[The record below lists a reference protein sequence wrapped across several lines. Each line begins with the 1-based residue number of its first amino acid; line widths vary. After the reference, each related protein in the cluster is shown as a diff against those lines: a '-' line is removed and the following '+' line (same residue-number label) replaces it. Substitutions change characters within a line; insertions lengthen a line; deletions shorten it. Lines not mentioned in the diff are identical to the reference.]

1 MQHSLKKEEF
11 NFNKNSWSLNYEYFK
26 IEINEDDFKN
36 EELKGASK
44 NISFLEAPFNLI
56 CDVFHKSLIYK
67 DL

>member
-1 MQHSLKKEEF
+1 MQHSLQKEEF

-44 NISFLEAPFNLI
+44 NISFLESFLKFNLR
-56 CDVFHKSLIYK
+56 CFS
-67 DL
+67 

>member
-36 EELKGASK
+36 EELKFFSQLAS
-44 NISFLEAPFNLI
+44 LYDDNLLKK
-56 CDVFHKSLIYK
+56 CFHL
-67 DL
+67 

>member
-36 EELKGASK
+36 EELMFFSQLAS
-44 NISFLEAPFNLI
+44 LYHDNLLMT
-56 CDVFHKSLIYK
+56 VFC
-67 DL
+67 

>member
-11 NFNKNSWSLNYEYFK
+11 NFNKNSWSLSYEYEYFK

-44 NISFLEAPFNLI
+44 NISF
-56 CDVFHKSLIYK
+56 
-67 DL
+67 

>member
-11 NFNKNSWSLNYEYFK
+11 NFNKNSWSLNYEYEYFK

-44 NISFLEAPFNLI
+44 NISF
-56 CDVFHKSLIYK
+56 
-67 DL
+67 

>member
-36 EELKGASK
+36 EELKFFNQLAS
-44 NISFLEAPFNLI
+44 FYHDNLLMT
-56 CDVFHKSLIYK
+56 VFC
-67 DL
+67 

>member
-36 EELKGASK
+36 EELKLFSQLAS
-44 NISFLEAPFNLI
+44 LYYDNLLKK
-56 CDVFHKSLIYK
+56 CFSLY
-67 DL
+67 

>member
-36 EELKGASK
+36 EELKFFNQLAS
-44 NISFLEAPFNLI
+44 LYHDNLLTT
-56 CDVFHKSLIYK
+56 VFC
-67 DL
+67 

>member
-36 EELKGASK
+36 EELKFFSQLAS
-44 NISFLEAPFNLI
+44 LYDDNLLKK
-56 CDVFHKSLIYK
+56 FFSLY
-67 DL
+67 

>member
-36 EELKGASK
+36 EELKFFNQLAS
-44 NISFLEAPFNLI
+44 LYPDNLLMT
-56 CDVFHKSLIYK
+56 VFC
-67 DL
+67 

>member
-36 EELKGASK
+36 EELMFFSQLAS
-44 NISFLEAPFNLI
+44 LYHDNLLMI
-56 CDVFHKSLIYK
+56 VFC
-67 DL
+67 

>member
-36 EELKGASK
+36 EELKGVSK
-44 NISFLEAPFNLI
+44 NISF
-56 CDVFHKSLIYK
+56 
-67 DL
+67 

>member
-36 EELKGASK
+36 EELKFFNQLAS
-44 NISFLEAPFNLI
+44 LYHDNLLMT
-56 CDVFHKSLIYK
+56 VFC
-67 DL
+67 

>member
-36 EELKGASK
+36 EELKGAS
-44 NISFLEAPFNLI
+44 IEGFLKFNLR
-56 CDVFHKSLIYK
+56 CFS
-67 DL
+67 

>member
-36 EELKGASK
+36 EELKFFSQLAS
-44 NISFLEAPFNLI
+44 LYDDNLLKK
-56 CDVFHKSLIYK
+56 CFSLY
-67 DL
+67 

>member
-36 EELKGASK
+36 EELKFFSQLAS
-44 NISFLEAPFNLI
+44 LYHDNLLMT
-56 CDVFHKSLIYK
+56 VFC
-67 DL
+67 

>member
-36 EELKGASK
+36 EELKFFSQLASLYDDNLLK
-44 NISFLEAPFNLI
+44 NCF
-56 CDVFHKSLIYK
+56 SLY
-67 DL
+67 